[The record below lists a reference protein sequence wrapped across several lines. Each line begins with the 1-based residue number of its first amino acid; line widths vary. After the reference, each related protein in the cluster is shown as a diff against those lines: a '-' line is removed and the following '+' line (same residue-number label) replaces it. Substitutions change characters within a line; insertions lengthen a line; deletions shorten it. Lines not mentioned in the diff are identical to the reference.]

1 MLTRRTL
8 LSGLAL
14 APLAA
19 CTATPTVTSGSAAP
33 TAAAEAAPVVV
44 FVPGAMAAVVK
55 QLSTAFAAQGR
66 GSVSFEV
73 GHTPVQ
79 REQLAKGAG
88 PDVWIAASA
97 ADMDAAA
104 RAGLVDKAGVRQ
116 LARTKL
122 VVILAPGNPRGL
134 KALAELAKPGVKLLA
149 GAENIPIGMA
159 TAKTLDKLEGSV
171 GAGYR
176 AAVEANVVS
185 RELGVAPIVSKVSM
199 GEADAGIVFIT
210 DVTPDAVAKGVT
222 TLAIA
227 DDDNTV
233 VPLSIAP
240 VAAGRNKSG
249 GAAFIEFMTTG
260 AGWDVLAKVGFLA
273 PAS

>member
-1 MLTRRTL
+1 MLTRRAL
-8 LSGLAL
+8 LAGITAVLVS
-14 APLAA
+14 A
-19 CTATPTVTSGSAAP
+19 CAAP
-33 TAAAEAAPVVV
+33 PDAITAAPASRAVGTSEVVA
-44 FVPGAMAAVVK
+44 FVPGAMATTVK
-55 QLSTAFAAQGR
+55 KLSAAFAAEGG

-79 REQLAKGAG
+79 REQLAKGAS

-104 RAGLVDKAGVRQ
+104 QAGLVEKAGVRQ

-122 VVILAPGNPRGL
+122 VVILAPGNPRGI
-134 KALAELAKPGVKLLA
+134 KALADLAKPRVMLLA

-199 GEADAGIVFIT
+199 GEADAGIVFLT
-210 DVTPDAVAKGVT
+210 DVTQDAVAKGVT

-227 DDDNTV
+227 DADNTV

-240 VAAGRNKSG
+240 VTAGRNKTG

-260 AGWDVLAKVGFLA
+260 AGRDVLAKVGFLA